1 MILIF
6 WFFRYETRQGVE
18 TSAVNHYITAV
29 KNKIE
34 ELNPVL
40 QSANKSSKLLT
51 VKKVQE
57 KQMDDTQVNFQ
68 PEKLG
73 KLVVAIMDSS
83 KMKKRMTRILKAT
96 RPDRLDQDTTMKFL
110 YSQILILG
118 NGQRGHT
125 ISLMKIHEFDNPAQ
139 AENDFKVVYCAEHK
153 TASFS
158 RTAPI
163 VSPPDIY
170 KVIKVYINLFR
181 YILYSIFRV
190 IYSSMLTMSYS

>member
-1 MILIF
+1 M
-6 WFFRYETRQGVE
+6 YD
-18 TSAVNHYITAV
+18 VNQYISAV

-34 ELNPVL
+34 ELNPIL

-68 PEKLG
+68 PGKLG

-83 KMKKRMTRILKAT
+83 KVKKRMTRILKAT
-96 RPDRLDQDTTMKFL
+96 RPDQLDQDTTMKFL

-125 ISLMKIHEFDNPAQ
+125 ISLMKIDELDHPLE
-139 AENDFKVVYCAEHK
+139 AENEFKVVHCAEHK
-153 TASFS
+153 TASSS

-163 VSPPDIY
+163 CFPPTIY
-170 KVIKVYINLFR
+170 KAIQVYINLFR